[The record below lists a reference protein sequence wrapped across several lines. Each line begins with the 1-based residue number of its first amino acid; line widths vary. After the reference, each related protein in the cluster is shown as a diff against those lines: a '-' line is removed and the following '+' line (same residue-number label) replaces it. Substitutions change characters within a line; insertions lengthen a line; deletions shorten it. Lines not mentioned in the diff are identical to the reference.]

1 VSRTDVKSHVSVV
14 QSLGPA
20 ARTAAADGAAVD
32 LAGYDAAVV
41 VIDTGTA
48 AGTNPSFTFEV
59 QESDTTTSGDF
70 VAVAAADLDGTE
82 PVITTANDV
91 SVHEI
96 GYKGRKR
103 YLRVTIEA
111 VAGTDTPTLPC
122 TGLVVRAKPRKLPV

>member
-1 VSRTDVKSHVSVV
+1 MSRDLKNNVSAV
-14 QSLGPA
+14 QSLAPA
-20 ARTAAADGAAVD
+20 ARAATADGAAVD
-32 LAGYDAAVV
+32 LANYGSATV
-41 VIDTGTA
+41 VIDAGTA

-70 VAVAAADLDGTE
+70 TAVADADLDGTE

-91 SVHEI
+91 AVYEI
-96 GYKGRKR
+96 GYRGRKR

-122 TGLVVRAKPRKLPV
+122 TGLVLRGSPRVAPK

>member
-1 VSRTDVKSHVSVV
+1 MSRDLQNNVSAV
-14 QSLGPA
+14 QSLAPA
-20 ARTAAADGAAVD
+20 ARTATADGAAVD
-32 LAGYDAAVV
+32 LANYGSAMV
-41 VIDTGTA
+41 VIDAGTA

-70 VAVAAADLDGTE
+70 TAVAAADLDGTE

-91 SVHEI
+91 AVYEI
-96 GYKGRKR
+96 GYRGIKR

-122 TGLVVRAKPRKLPV
+122 TALVLRGSPRVAPK